1 MQIAANPGGGL
12 VSPGG
17 PSMSSSSVTLRVRL
31 FETPAAE
38 IFDGGL
44 EPLLTAI
51 VNEPRF
57 RLRSNLINERFL
69 KKERK
74 REGKEKESRRNGSRF
89 RISRWTKGKIDTR
102 SRKLDTFR
110 CSSLK
115 FHAMGN
121 LLEVEEERFPRSSV
135 CVLFFFL
142 ICIKKLGTR

>member
-74 REGKEKESRRNGSRF
+74 REGKRGAGETEVGLELVGGQKE
-89 RISRWTKGKIDTR
+89 R
-102 SRKLDTFR
+102 SIRVR
-110 CSSLK
+110 E
-115 FHAMGN
+115 N
-121 LLEVEEERFPRSSV
+121 
-135 CVLFFFL
+135 
-142 ICIKKLGTR
+142 